1 MTDYIG
7 GMNKHPNEYLNNAV
21 MTASPEQLQLMLY
34 DGAIRFARQGI
45 EGLNAKDYEKTYN
58 GFSRAQKIVL
68 ELINALNY
76 DIDRDMCSRMA
87 GLYSFIY
94 RKLVEAS
101 AQRDASIAGEAV
113 KLLEYQRETWVMLLD
128 KLREERAAAE
138 PAGNAARGAWAS
150 DQEDTVDTCYGTL
163 SVQG

>member
-1 MTDYIG
+1 
-7 GMNKHPNEYLNNAV
+7 MNKRPNEYLHNAV

-45 EGLNAKDYEKTYN
+45 EGLTAKDYEKSYH

-76 DIDRDMCSRMA
+76 DVDRELCSRMA

-101 AQRDASIAGEAV
+101 AQRDTKIAGEAI
-113 KLLEYQRETWVMLLD
+113 KLLEYQRETWVMLLE
-128 KLREERAAAE
+128 KLREERAVNEAVATASRAAFAVE
-138 PAGNAARGAWAS
+138 R
-150 DQEDTVDTCYGTL
+150 EDADDVCYGTL

>member
-1 MTDYIG
+1 MS
-7 GMNKHPNEYLNNAV
+7 KRPNEYLHNAV

-45 EGLNAKDYEKTYN
+45 EGLTAKDYEKSYN

-76 DIDRDMCSRMA
+76 DIDRNLCSRMA
-87 GLYSFIY
+87 GLYNFIY
-94 RKLVEAS
+94 HKLVEAS
-101 AQRDASIAGEAV
+101 AQRDPKIAGEAV
-113 KLLEYQRETWVMLLD
+113 KLLEYQRETWIMLME
-128 KLREERAAAE
+128 KLREERAADEPVTTVSRVTCAAE
-138 PAGNAARGAWAS
+138 R
-150 DQEDTVDTCYGTL
+150 EDLDDACYGTL